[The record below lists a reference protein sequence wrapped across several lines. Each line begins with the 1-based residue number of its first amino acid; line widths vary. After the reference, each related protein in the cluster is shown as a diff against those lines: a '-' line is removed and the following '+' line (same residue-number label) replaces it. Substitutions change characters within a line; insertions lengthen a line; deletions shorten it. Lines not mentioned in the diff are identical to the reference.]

1 MQRHDAVKRG
11 SRVASALGALL
22 LTCAA
27 FAWCQ
32 SVGDVHIEPRKMA
45 NDSAALT
52 KPAEGVLSTNSR
64 PFQAVVDV
72 VLVPVVV
79 TDGLNRPVLDLNKQD
94 FTLLENG
101 KPQEI
106 RYFSR
111 EQAPISIALLLDVSK
126 SMSNK
131 VDAEQAAI
139 AEFVKNANPDDE
151 YFAIAFSD
159 RPRLLAE
166 STQSVDEVERRL
178 LSAERG
184 GATAMLDAIYMAESK
199 LRSARYKRRA
209 IVIISDGGDNASRYT
224 LHEIKQ
230 LVRESDVQIYAIGL
244 FDSFFHTV
252 EEKLGKQWLSEIT
265 DDSGGRTVTVN
276 NQAKLPQ
283 AAAAVSWEMRNE
295 YVMGYTTTSSG
306 KGSWRT
312 IKVRLASSANSRRL
326 TIHHRKGYYAL
337 GMPAGE
343 P

>member
-1 MQRHDAVKRG
+1 MQRHDAVKRDF
-11 SRVASALGALL
+11 RVASTLCAWLL
-22 LTCAA
+22 ACSA
-27 FAWCQ
+27 FAWSQ
-32 SVGDVHIEPRKMA
+32 SGDEVHIVPRNEGNVSATLA
-45 NDSAALT
+45 N
-52 KPAEGVLSTNSR
+52 PAEGAVSTNSR

-79 TDGLNRPVLDLNKQD
+79 TDGLNRPILDLNKQD

-131 VDAEQAAI
+131 VDAERDAI

-159 RPRLLAE
+159 RPRVLAQ
-166 STQSVDEVERRL
+166 STQSVDEVERSL

-184 GATAMLDAIYMAESK
+184 GATAMLDAIYLAESK

-224 LHEIKQ
+224 LREIKQ

-265 DDSGGRTVTVN
+265 DETGGRTVTVN

-295 YVMGYTTTSSG
+295 YVLGYRT
-306 KGSWRT
+306 GSAGEDGWRT
-312 IKVRLASSANSRRL
+312 IKVRLAPAATGRRL
-326 TIHHRKGYYAL
+326 TIHFKKGYFAREK
-337 GMPAGE
+337 PAGA

>member
-1 MQRHDAVKRG
+1 M
-11 SRVASALGALL
+11 
-22 LTCAA
+22 
-27 FAWCQ
+27 
-32 SVGDVHIEPRKMA
+32 HIAPRNPA
-45 NDSAALT
+45 NVSAALAQ
-52 KPAEGVLSTNSR
+52 PAEGALSAHSR
-64 PFQAVVDV
+64 PFQAAVDV

-79 TDGLNRPVLDLNKQD
+79 TDGLNHPVLDLNQRD
-94 FTLLENG
+94 FTVMENG
-101 KPQEI
+101 KPQDI

-131 VDAEQAAI
+131 IDAEQAAI

-159 RPRLLAE
+159 RPRVLAE

-178 LSAERG
+178 VSAERG
-184 GATAMLDAIYMAESK
+184 GATAMLDAIYLAETK

-224 LHEIKQ
+224 LREIKQ

-265 DDSGGRTVTVN
+265 DETGGRTLTVN

-295 YVMGYTTTSSG
+295 YVLGYRAG
-306 KGSWRT
+306 NAGEGGWRA
-312 IKVRLASSANSRRL
+312 IKVRLAPSANGQRL
-326 TIHHRKGYYAL
+326 TIHYKRGYLAQDR
-337 GMPAGE
+337 PAGA